1 MGQGEV
7 TLRFWER
14 EREKNT
20 KIFLFSFYIKK
31 KTKSKTLFNKKTI
44 NILLIKK
51 IFFFF

>member
-14 EREKNT
+14 QREKKT